1 MCLFF
6 MSSATTGIYPYRHTL
21 SRRDARPICL
31 QRRAPGAD
39 ESAPAGEIGRD
50 LRHAAGMD
58 HAQRDLTD
66 VGRQAGKI
74 GLGAHDLEGA
84 PGDLL
89 GIAEVVVEGGGHAR
103 LLPLRTTP
111 AISPIVMRSEEHT
124 SELQSL
130 MRISYAV
137 FCLNKK

>member
-1 MCLFF
+1 
-6 MSSATTGIYPYRHTL
+6 
-21 SRRDARPICL
+21 
-31 QRRAPGAD
+31 
-39 ESAPAGEIGRD
+39 
-50 LRHAAGMD
+50 MD

-103 LLPLRTTP
+103 LLPLRTTT
-111 AISPIVMRSEEHT
+111 AIPPIVMLGLDPSIQGKRPVARTWTFGSRPRVTRSGGGRVVATQGHGDKPRDDGAVRLLSITPT
-124 SELQSL
+124 SS
-130 MRISYAV
+130 S
-137 FCLNKK
+137 C